1 MAEGKDR
8 LPLRK
13 AENIFRRFAKVLGK
27 VLHRPAFVPTPAFAL
42 KLLLGG
48 FASELLTSKRVIP
61 ERLLQAGFEFQY
73 PELESALRQA
83 LGR

>member
-1 MAEGKDR
+1 MSGIYNGTAPNPMQQGD
-8 LPLRK
+8 
-13 AENIFRRFAKVLGK
+13 FAKVLGK

-48 FASELLTSKRVIP
+48 FATELLTSKRVIP
-61 ERLLQAGFEFQY
+61 ERLLKAGFEFQY
-73 PELESALRQA
+73 PELEPALRQA